1 MQSITVQYL
10 PATNHRPDSTQGK
23 VCRRVDHHPLD
34 YSIDDSDYLVERTVA
49 LALIAKLDWHSQG
62 ITGVGRDYR
71 GDVIFTLGNIETDNT
86 SKRDRTPLA
95 LIENDSTST
104 RFDLGDVRVSP
115 VKYHTRPSMLTGGA
129 GVIVLDELAPIGGD
143 ES

>member
-1 MQSITVQYL
+1 M
-10 PATNHRPDSTQGK
+10 
-23 VCRRVDHHPLD
+23 
-34 YSIDDSDYLVERTVA
+34 
-49 LALIAKLDWHSQG
+49 DWGQQVR

-71 GDVIFTLGNIETDNT
+71 GDVVFTLGNIETDNT

-95 LIENDSTST
+95 LIENDP
-104 RFDLGDVRVSP
+104 RRLADLGDVRVSP

-129 GVIVLDELAPIGGD
+129 GVIVLDELGGD